1 MNTKDTSFKFPANFP
16 PVDDGSVYREIT
28 KVIEKNEFVFDLDKQ
43 ISMLSLQKMLPEY
56 TFIKVANCVLN
67 VAENFLGKNL
77 TRRKYIDSTSYQG
90 QLVDYIP
97 IANIKD
103 LWNENPKEW
112 VYTIVYNGKIV
123 KIGMTSS
130 GLSSRYTSYKSGTT
144 LAMIKGSCA
153 TTNFVVTQ
161 CNYLALLKGIKVE
174 IFAYEI
180 PQLITEQIIFGKK
193 EKVLNKVAHQF
204 ESTLINIYK
213 DSKGYI
219 PPLCG

>member
-1 MNTKDTSFKFPANFP
+1 MVTQTKSFKLPKNFP
-16 PVDDGSVYREIT
+16 PVDNGSVYKEIT
-28 KVIEKNEFVFDLDKQ
+28 KVIKNNEFVFDLDNQ
-43 ISMLSLQKMLPEY
+43 ISMLALQKMLPEY
-56 TFIKVANCVLN
+56 PFTKVADCVLN
-67 VAENFLGKNL
+67 VAENFLGKSL
-77 TRRKYIDSTSYQG
+77 SRRKYIDSMSFQG
-90 QLVDYIP
+90 NLVDYIP
-97 IANIKD
+97 VADIKA
-103 LWNENPKEW
+103 LWDASPKEW

-161 CNYLALLKGIKVE
+161 CNYLALLKNIKVE

>member
-1 MNTKDTSFKFPANFP
+1 MTTKDKSFTFPANFP
-16 PVDDGSVYREIT
+16 LVDDGNVYKEIT
-28 KVIEKNEFVFDLDKQ
+28 KVIENNEFVFDLDNQ
-43 ISMLSLQKMLPEY
+43 ISMLSLQKILPEY
-56 TFIKVANCVLN
+56 LFIKVADCVLN
-67 VAENFLGKNL
+67 VAENFLSKSL

-97 IANIKD
+97 IDNIKD
-103 LWNENPKEW
+103 LWDDNPKEW

-123 KIGMTSS
+123 KIGMTSA
-130 GLSSRYTSYKSGTT
+130 GLSSRFTSYKSGTT

>member
-1 MNTKDTSFKFPANFP
+1 MTPKNTSFKFPANFP
-16 PVDDGSVYREIT
+16 TVDDGNVYREIT

-56 TFIKVANCVLN
+56 PFIKVANCVLN

-97 IANIKD
+97 IANIKN
-103 LWNENPKEW
+103 LWNDTPKEW

-130 GLSSRYTSYKSGTT
+130 GLSSRFTSYKSGTI